1 LFFFFLFLPAKRIKV
16 DNIEF
21 PQQLDLNAI
30 VEVTIG
36 NRVVKYVI
44 GDLIDDD
51 DVAQW
56 STNDDGAKQLYLKK
70 SIRDKLAEDRLEEHG
85 EIKHLLVSATNFA
98 FSHAEFAD
106 RSASVGKYADSVF
119 PDLWANAKADIDAAA
134 AVCGVTL
141 KSDAELTK
149 PFDDMWVG
157 LEKKVIELANT
168 ANPDE
173 VLHVHPVAE
182 LFLDGLHSCHDV
194 GDVQL
199 YVEKTDVLSEGV
211 QRRPD
216 ACFYRVGLRFQ
227 DGFDLGAQREAV
239 LACEWKNFLRV
250 SDDGEILWN
259 DNGRAAFEGCIRDAE
274 DAFGSAM
281 PVNEARLPFFFCL
294 IGDGV
299 RYALVRVGKPAN
311 SKIRVIATPAIQ
323 FADEAGRSDKLA
335 VRAFFNLCGRA
346 LQVAASRKW
355 LVGGRRWAPEQA
367 WPANVQ
373 VTNVVAGGATIV
385 FRFLDSSGRA
395 MIAKSASLDDGVLRL
410 KNEIAKRRLVADRAA
425 AQVPPIAPVAS
436 IFLAGQ
442 EVTLCG
448 FDALLFDDTG
458 LVSFESLVYQ
468 LPDDETRALTK
479 RVWAQVGAS
488 LALLHR
494 LGFAF
499 ADVHPGN
506 ILISRD
512 LENAFLT
519 DCESI
524 CQIGTL
530 LDKHVLIRLQFRPLS
545 TTASAE
551 TDFESLRYCVAWA
564 LDLSQFR
571 TCNVSR
577 QMHNGVTAVPAWDAI
592 KRTIT
597 PSAIQNEMS

>member
-395 MIAKSASLDDGVLRL
+395 MIAKSAGQDDGVLPFEASEFAEASFGCRSRCCSG
-410 KNEIAKRRLVADRAA
+410 AADRSCRFDFSRRPRA
-425 AQVPPIAPVAS
+425 
-436 IFLAGQ
+436 
-442 EVTLCG
+442 TLCG
-448 FDALLFDDTG
+448 FDALVFDDAG

-506 ILISRD
+506 ILISAD
-512 LENAFLT
+512 HQNAFLT

-524 CQIGTL
+524 CQFGTA

-545 TTASAE
+545 SRLRALRPTLSRCAIAWRGRSI
-551 TDFESLRYCVAWA
+551 SLNFVRAMCRGKCTMA
-564 LDLSQFR
+564 
-571 TCNVSR
+571 
-577 QMHNGVTAVPAWDAI
+577 
-592 KRTIT
+592 
-597 PSAIQNEMS
+597 